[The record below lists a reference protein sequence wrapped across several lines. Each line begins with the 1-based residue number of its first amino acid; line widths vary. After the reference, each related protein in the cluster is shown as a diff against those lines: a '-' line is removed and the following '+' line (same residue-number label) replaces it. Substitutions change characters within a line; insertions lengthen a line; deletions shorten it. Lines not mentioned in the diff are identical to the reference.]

1 MEVSGRK
8 IFEKL
13 SIIDV
18 VSGWGVNNKH
28 YNVIKCKLNK

>member
-1 MEVSGRK
+1 MEVSGRN

-18 VSGWGVNNKH
+18 VSGWGVNNK
-28 YNVIKCKLNK
+28 YYYVIKCKLNK